1 MIAEKVVKLLIQK
14 GLSLGTAE
22 SCTGGMVSAAIVDI
36 SGASDV
42 FKGGIVS
49 YANEAKEKLL
59 GVDRRLL
66 EEKGAVSREVA
77 EAMARGAA
85 KVLQTNAAISTTGIA
100 GPGGGTPDKPVG
112 LVYIGCYVDGKVTV
126 KEYHF
131 EGNRSENREA
141 TVREAMKLLEDCLI

>member
-1 MIAEKVVKLLIQK
+1 
-14 GLSLGTAE
+14 
-22 SCTGGMVSAAIVDI
+22 
-36 SGASDV
+36 
-42 FKGGIVS
+42 
-49 YANEAKEKLL
+49 
-59 GVDRRLL
+59 
-66 EEKGAVSREVA
+66 
-77 EAMARGAA
+77 MARGAA